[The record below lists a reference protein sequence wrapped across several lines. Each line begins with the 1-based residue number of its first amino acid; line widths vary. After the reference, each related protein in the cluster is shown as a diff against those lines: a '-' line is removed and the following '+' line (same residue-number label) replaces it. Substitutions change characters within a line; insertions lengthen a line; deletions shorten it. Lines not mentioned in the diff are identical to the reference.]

1 MGAPGGVTRTA
12 FRAALSRPTALLASG
27 GSLPPDGSRSPGNAL
42 AANRTRSSTAR
53 APASQEPF
61 LTSAP
66 SVDSV
71 LPKSTA
77 NDVADQLAQSQK
89 LLAEAEKPVDE
100 RAAKADE
107 IKQLLAKQ
115 LEDMGVTLQTSGKGT
130 VGTARAG
137 GAAA

>member
-1 MGAPGGVTRTA
+1 M
-12 FRAALSRPTALLASG
+12 
-27 GSLPPDGSRSPGNAL
+27 RSPRTVRAVHRV
-42 AANRTRSSTAR
+42 AAHVPKCVPHRSFVLER
-53 APASQEPF
+53 RF
-61 LTSAP
+61 TSSA
-66 SVDSV
+66 
-71 LPKSTA
+71 A

-137 GAAA
+137 GDYGADGRHRVKRQHSATSP